1 MDSIDDQIIITKDG
15 SNSLKSRFL
24 NEQYHSKQGA
34 VTEAIHVYI
43 ESGLK
48 QILST
53 NVSILEMGFGT
64 GLNTFLTYC
73 QSNNYSKIEFDSIE
87 SEPISVETANQLNYL
102 SNLDKLN
109 LQPIFEKLHTCDWE
123 KQIKISEK
131 FHFTKLNIT
140 IQDICFN
147 KKYDLVYYDA
157 FGPRVQPELW
167 KPEIFKKIYDALNDG
182 GLLVTYCANGQFKRD
197 LSSIGFEVR
206 AIPGPPG
213 KREITQAFRKK

>member
-1 MDSIDDQIIITKDG
+1 MDSIDDKIIITKDG

-34 VTEAIHVYI
+34 ITEAIHVYI

-48 QILST
+48 QIQKS
-53 NVSILEMGFGT
+53 NISILEMGFGT

-73 QSNNYSKIEFDSIE
+73 HSNNYNKIEFDSIE
-87 SEPISVETANQLNYL
+87 SEPISIETANQLNYL
-102 SNLDKLN
+102 SSLDKLD
-109 LQPIFEKLHTCDWE
+109 LKPIFEKLHSCDWNR
-123 KQIKISEK
+123 QLVIGDN
-131 FHFTKLNIT
+131 FHFTKWKTT
-140 IQDICFN
+140 IQEISFN

-167 KPEIFKKIYDALNDG
+167 MPEIFSKIYEALNVG

-197 LSSIGFEVR
+197 LATVGFEVR
-206 AIPGPPG
+206 SIPGPPG
-213 KREITQAFRKK
+213 KREITQAFCKK